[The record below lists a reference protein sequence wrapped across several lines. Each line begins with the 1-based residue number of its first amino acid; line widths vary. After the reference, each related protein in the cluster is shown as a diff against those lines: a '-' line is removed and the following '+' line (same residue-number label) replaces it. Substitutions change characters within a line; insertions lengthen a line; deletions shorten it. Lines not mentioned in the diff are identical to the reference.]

1 MEFGAEASIFL
12 AYALGILAVYFFGKV
27 FLVPLKIL
35 LKLLVGSLLGG
46 LALLIINA
54 AGSSIG
60 IMVPLN
66 LLTAGIAGILGF
78 PGVVCLVIYFNSIF

>member
-27 FLVPLKIL
+27 FLFPLKIL
-35 LKLLVGSLLGG
+35 LKLLIGSLLGG
-46 LALLIINA
+46 LALLIINVV
-54 AGSSIG
+54 GSGMG

-66 LLTAGIAGILGF
+66 LITAGIAGVLGL
-78 PGVVCLVIYFNSIF
+78 PGVICLVIYFNGLF